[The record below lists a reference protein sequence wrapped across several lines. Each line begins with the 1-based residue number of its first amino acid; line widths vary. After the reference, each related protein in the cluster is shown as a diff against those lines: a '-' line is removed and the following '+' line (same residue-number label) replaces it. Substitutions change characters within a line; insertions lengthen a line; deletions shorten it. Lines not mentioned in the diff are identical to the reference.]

1 MRGGIGM
8 SWRGWIVLIFSLW
21 LIVASLIPGIV
32 GSKGANIADFLIVG
46 VVLLI
51 AGIFMLGT
59 SKVAGWIE
67 LLLGIWLIIAAFIPG
82 ITGSKGA
89 ALANGL
95 VVGIIALI
103 LAFFDRK
110 KQ

>member
-1 MRGGIGM
+1 
-8 SWRGWIVLIFSLW
+8 
-21 LIVASLIPGIV
+21 
-32 GSKGANIADFLIVG
+32 
-46 VVLLI
+46 
-51 AGIFMLGT
+51 MLGT